1 MNVMKRD
8 FSKSIVAAVV
18 ALTVLFTAA
27 VLYVFL
33 RTGNEPTTLVVA
45 WFSFITS
52 EMWFLAGIRK
62 KKLEKGDRDN
72 ANLY

>member
-1 MNVMKRD
+1 MSKRD
-8 FSKSIVAAVV
+8 FSKSIVAAAV

-33 RTGNEPTTLVVA
+33 RTGSEPTTLVVA

-52 EMWFLAGIRK
+52 EMWLLAGIKRAKVK
-62 KKLEKGDRDN
+62 KGEKEC
-72 ANLY
+72 